1 MAPRPLSTTSS
12 KASSRDGRTF
22 AHRLSAHV
30 RRTAVHR
37 VRSDLIIA
45 LGADR
50 FDGER
55 HYLATGRPRDARSI
69 PSTGTIL
76 ENYPDVRAA
85 FGNDGTAA
93 TVHYIEH
100 GFAEGRTDNELPA
113 AAATD
118 FLF

>member
-1 MAPRPLSTTSS
+1 MFDGLQYI
-12 KASSRDGRTF
+12 ASYP
-22 AHRLSAHV
+22 
-30 RRTAVHR
+30 
-37 VRSDLIIA
+37 DLIIA

-55 HYLATGRPRDARSI
+55 HYLSSGKAEGRAID
-69 PSTGTIL
+69 TFDQVQYL
-76 ENYPDVRAA
+76 ENYPDVQAA

-113 AAATD
+113 VAPSD
-118 FLF
+118 LLF